1 MSTKIQIPDGI
12 KAETAGDRIIVT
24 GPKGTVERKY
34 PTRNLQANVSAGE
47 IELTAETRALENTF
61 AAHVKNMFMGAKE
74 PFVYKLKI
82 SYVHFPMTAS
92 FQNSEFIVTNFLG
105 ERRQRKARL
114 PKGVNVKIEGDFITI
129 TSPDIELAGKAATL
143 IEQLTRVRSRDRRTF
158 LDGIYMVE
166 KAGVP
171 VAAA

>member
-1 MSTKIQIPDGI
+1 MSTKLQIPQGV
-12 KAETAGDRIIVT
+12 KAEIAGDRIIIT

-34 PTRNLQANVSAGE
+34 PTRNIQIKISGGE
-47 IELTAETRALENTF
+47 LELLTDVRALENTF
-61 AAHVKNMFMGAKE
+61 AAHIKNIFKGVQT

-82 SYVHFPMTAS
+82 SYIHFPMTVS
-92 FQNSEFIVTNFLG
+92 LQNSEFSVTNFLG
-105 ERRQRKARL
+105 ERRQRKTKL
-114 PKGVNVKIEGDFITI
+114 PKGIDINIDGEFITI
-129 TSPDIELAGKAATL
+129 TSPDVELAGKAATL

-171 VAAA
+171 VTA

>member
-1 MSTKIQIPDGI
+1 MSTKLQIPQGV
-12 KAETAGDRIIVT
+12 KAEIAGDRIIIT

-34 PTRNLQANVSAGE
+34 PTRNIQIKISGGE
-47 IELTAETRALENTF
+47 LELLTDVHALENTF
-61 AAHVKNMFMGAKE
+61 AAHIKNIFKGVQT

-82 SYVHFPMTAS
+82 SYIHFPMTVS
-92 FQNSEFIVTNFLG
+92 LQNSEFSVTNFLG
-105 ERRQRKARL
+105 ERRQRKTRL
-114 PKGVNVKIEGDFITI
+114 PKGIDIKIDGDFITI
-129 TSPDIELAGKAATL
+129 TSPDVELAGKAATL

-171 VAAA
+171 VTT